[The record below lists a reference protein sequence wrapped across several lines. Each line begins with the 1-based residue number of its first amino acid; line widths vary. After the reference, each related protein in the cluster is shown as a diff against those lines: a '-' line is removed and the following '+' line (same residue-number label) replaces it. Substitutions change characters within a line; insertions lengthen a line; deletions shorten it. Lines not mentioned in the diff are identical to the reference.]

1 MNHPIAEI
9 FSQGEEVITGQV
21 ADTNAAWLSQKLV
34 QMGFVISRHTAVG
47 DKLQDLSDLLTEI
60 SNRADFCICTGG
72 LGPTVDDLTAEAVSQ
87 AFACP
92 LQLDSVALAQIERYF
107 IARNREMADTNR
119 KQACFPRGAIRIDNA
134 WGTAPGFAIQHK
146 RCWFVFVPGVPTEMR
161 HMFIEQIQVEL
172 ERRFVLQVDKLVT
185 IKSIGIGESDLQQK
199 LNEFSLPERV
209 QLSFRAAPDD
219 VQTKLL
225 FSADTADS
233 EINSCV
239 NQLVKKIGDEVFAV
253 EESNKPSID
262 LVSVIAQL
270 MAEKQYSLS
279 VLETVTQGLISAK
292 CIGQEWLQDS
302 SYKQSIEPYIA
313 QLGITRQDD
322 LAQVAIAIAK
332 QLKLTLTADLILVQ
346 LYLGDKEQLQAKEKS
361 IVLYNVLQTPHG
373 IYQNTIAVVGPI
385 KRKQNQAAIRALDL
399 LRRYLQKHAF
409 NPIK

>member
-21 ADTNAAWLSQKLV
+21 ADTNAAWLSQRLV

-92 LQLDSVALAQIERYF
+92 LQLDPVALAQIERYF
-107 IARNREMADTNR
+107 IARNRVMADTNR

-161 HMFIEQIQVEL
+161 HMFTEQIQAEL
-172 ERRFVLQVDKLVT
+172 ETRFVLQADKLVT

-199 LNEFSLPERV
+199 LNEFSLPEKV
-209 QLSFRAAPDD
+209 QLSFRAAPDE

-239 NQLVKKIGDEVFAV
+239 NKLVEKIGDVVFAI

-313 QLGITRQDD
+313 QLGITRDDD
-322 LAQVAIAIAK
+322 LAQVAIAIVK
-332 QLKLTLTADLILVQ
+332 RLKLTVATDLILVQ
-346 LYLGDKEQLQAKEKS
+346 LYLGDKEQLQDKEKS

-399 LRRYLQKHAF
+399 LRRYLQKNAV

>member
-21 ADTNAAWLSQKLV
+21 ADTNAAWLSQRLV

-270 MAEKQYSLS
+270 MAKKQYSLS

>member
-1 MNHPIAEI
+1 
-9 FSQGEEVITGQV
+9 
-21 ADTNAAWLSQKLV
+21 
-34 QMGFVISRHTAVG
+34 MGFVISRHTAVG

-107 IARNREMADTNR
+107 IARNRVMADTNR

-172 ERRFVLQVDKLVT
+172 ERRFVLQADKLVT

-239 NQLVKKIGDEVFAV
+239 NKLVEKIGDVVFAV
-253 EESNKPSID
+253 EESNKPSVD

-399 LRRYLQKHAF
+399 LRRYLQKNAV

>member
-21 ADTNAAWLSQKLV
+21 ADTNAAWLSQRLV

-107 IARNREMADTNR
+107 IARNRVMADTNR

>member
-21 ADTNAAWLSQKLV
+21 ADTNAAWLSQRLV

-92 LQLDSVALAQIERYF
+92 LQLDPVALAQIERYF
-107 IARNREMADTNR
+107 IARNRVMADTNR

-161 HMFIEQIQVEL
+161 HMFIEQIQAEL
-172 ERRFVLQVDKLVT
+172 ETRFVLQADKLVT

-199 LNEFSLPERV
+199 LNEFSLPEKV
-209 QLSFRAAPDD
+209 QLSFRAAPDE

-239 NQLVKKIGDEVFAV
+239 NKLVEKIGDVVFAV
-253 EESNKPSID
+253 EESNKPSVD

-313 QLGITRQDD
+313 QLGITRDDD
-322 LAQVAIAIAK
+322 LAQVAIAIVK
-332 QLKLTLTADLILVQ
+332 RLKLTVATDLILVQ
-346 LYLGDKEQLQAKEKS
+346 LYLGDKEQLQDKEKS

-399 LRRYLQKHAF
+399 LRRYLQKNAV

>member
-1 MNHPIAEI
+1 
-9 FSQGEEVITGQV
+9 
-21 ADTNAAWLSQKLV
+21 
-34 QMGFVISRHTAVG
+34 
-47 DKLQDLSDLLTEI
+47 
-60 SNRADFCICTGG
+60 
-72 LGPTVDDLTAEAVSQ
+72 
-87 AFACP
+87 
-92 LQLDSVALAQIERYF
+92 
-107 IARNREMADTNR
+107 
-119 KQACFPRGAIRIDNA
+119 
-134 WGTAPGFAIQHK
+134 
-146 RCWFVFVPGVPTEMR
+146 
-161 HMFIEQIQVEL
+161 MFIEQIQAEL
-172 ERRFVLQVDKLVT
+172 ERRFVLQADKLVT

-199 LNEFSLPERV
+199 LNEFSLPEKV
-209 QLSFRAAPDD
+209 QLSFRAAPDE

-225 FSADTADS
+225 FSADIADS

-239 NQLVKKIGDEVFAV
+239 NKLVEKIGDVVFAV
-253 EESNKPSID
+253 EESNKPSVD

-313 QLGITRQDD
+313 QLGITRDDD
-322 LAQVAIAIAK
+322 LAQVAIAIVK
-332 QLKLTLTADLILVQ
+332 QLKLTVAADLILVQ
-346 LYLGDKEQLQAKEKS
+346 LYLGDKEQLQDKEKS

-399 LRRYLQKHAF
+399 LRRYLQKNAV